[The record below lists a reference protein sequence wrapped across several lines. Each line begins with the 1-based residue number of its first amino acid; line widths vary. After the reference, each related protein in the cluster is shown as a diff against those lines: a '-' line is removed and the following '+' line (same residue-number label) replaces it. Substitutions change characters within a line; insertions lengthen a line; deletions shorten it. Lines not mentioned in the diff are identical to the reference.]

1 MYKIISKSYKYLKK
15 YKYKLFIYYLLTLTM
30 SSISIIYPQI
40 IGEFTDV
47 LIGKDI
53 EALYRYI
60 LCFIIFNLINLTFT
74 YISGKLYIYI
84 QAQSSYQFNKD
95 INIHVWNIPLLK
107 SAQYDSAYLADRIN
121 SDTNS
126 IIIYSINVIQT
137 ILSTIISIIVSSAF
151 MMKVDKTIFVI
162 AIVASALYCS
172 IYLLLREKIYKINR
186 LLMDSKSN
194 FASRIYEQLSNIRSV
209 KIHGAYD
216 RNVLRLDESFHNLF
230 SSTLSTYNLNYI
242 YSFFDDFISQLSSII
257 FFIYGGISVIRDQ
270 ITLGQYVSLNSY
282 LMVLMSCSATLFS
295 LAKENKLAKVSYD
308 RISEL
313 TNIKSETNSR
323 LRISNIDSISADFIF
338 SYPSYNKK
346 FKYSSKLYK
355 GRIYKIEGLN
365 GAGKTTLIDNLVGL
379 YIDDYDGNILYNGI
393 DIKKLDMKYL
403 RKHKISYIEQNL
415 DIDSVNKINRQN
427 EKEVYDIILQNRL
440 EKIIDV
446 NGDKIIYKKR
456 FDEMSGGEKRKVQ
469 IYSEIFKQSE
479 ILILDEPANDL
490 DKESIENLK
499 NLILDIHENKI
510 IVIVD
515 HDNNFDDIID
525 ELIYV

>member
-95 INIHVWNIPLLK
+95 VNIHVWNIPLLK

-137 ILSTIISIIVSSAF
+137 ILSTIISIIVSSVF
-151 MMKVDKTIFVI
+151 MMKV
-162 AIVASALYCS
+162 
-172 IYLLLREKIYKINR
+172 
-186 LLMDSKSN
+186 
-194 FASRIYEQLSNIRSV
+194 
-209 KIHGAYD
+209 
-216 RNVLRLDESFHNLF
+216 
-230 SSTLSTYNLNYI
+230 
-242 YSFFDDFISQLSSII
+242 
-257 FFIYGGISVIRDQ
+257 
-270 ITLGQYVSLNSY
+270 
-282 LMVLMSCSATLFS
+282 
-295 LAKENKLAKVSYD
+295 
-308 RISEL
+308 
-313 TNIKSETNSR
+313 
-323 LRISNIDSISADFIF
+323 
-338 SYPSYNKK
+338 
-346 FKYSSKLYK
+346 
-355 GRIYKIEGLN
+355 
-365 GAGKTTLIDNLVGL
+365 
-379 YIDDYDGNILYNGI
+379 
-393 DIKKLDMKYL
+393 
-403 RKHKISYIEQNL
+403 
-415 DIDSVNKINRQN
+415 
-427 EKEVYDIILQNRL
+427 
-440 EKIIDV
+440 
-446 NGDKIIYKKR
+446 DKIIYKKR